1 MANLTLKKMHYLCK
15 TENRFSDCSMPVTTN
30 ATLQK
35 QIKSGT
41 VIQQKKTNNNFI
53 KNNMKKRLFLLFLFA
68 ITITISCNAVLKEKD
83 LDNTLSI
90 LRNELTTYHQ
100 EQKKRQ
106 MKYKNSS
113 ELIRK
118 NLFSILAKSNQN
130 ALMLYSQK
138 PEYVFDLAYACHE
151 ATDQFSNFR
160 KSSLPFRSYI
170 TQLDS
175 EIARYDS
182 LVNSLSSMPTFA
194 LSDKAKVNRNV
205 CLTLAVSIRNNMTEN
220 KSMLQDYIKYYNLT
234 ENHLKSLND
243 YANGR
248 YSEIQ
253 NNIFRNGGENY
264 FSILANLG
272 TQVSKTTETVNDK
285 YRSSKKLHSQ
295 WDSRMIF
302 GLFVSILFYGIIAI
316 LLNMLAIRFLMPKK
330 FRTEQFMLKRPCI
343 MMATSTI
350 TFAILI
356 GIIRST
362 VNQNYITMASNLL
375 VEYAW
380 LLGVILISLLLRVD
394 GKQIKSAFRIYSPLT
409 LVGFIVITFR
419 ITLVPNDL
427 VNLIFPPV
435 LLLCTLWQWNVI
447 RRHNEKIPR
456 SDMFLTYI
464 SLLVFATSVVCSWI
478 GFTLLSVQ
486 MLIWWIM
493 QLTCILTI
501 SCLASW
507 MSEYA
512 AKHHLEEKPINKTW
526 IYRLLLK
533 VIIPLM
539 AISSILISIYW
550 AADVFNLSDQM
561 MRIFTTRF
569 IDVSNFSVSISSI
582 ATVLALWFV
591 FAYISYITIEF
602 MRLHLMNIDSRT
614 AASRNVMGKNI
625 VQVVVWGTWLLI
637 SLAILHV
644 SNTWLVVVSGG
655 LSTGVG
661 FASKDILENIY
672 YGISLMAGRI
682 NIGDWIE
689 CDGTR
694 GKVSSISYTSTMIE
708 ATDGSVIAFQNSQLF
723 TKNYKNLTRNH
734 GYELSVVNFGV
745 GYGTNVER
753 MKKVVTDAIEK
764 LHIPYIDKEK
774 QPSVLFKE
782 FGDNSINFK
791 FVCWVDVTKQVV
803 TESMIMESIYNT
815 LNENDIEMPFPKRDV
830 YIKEMAK

>member
-1 MANLTLKKMHYLCK
+1 
-15 TENRFSDCSMPVTTN
+15 
-30 ATLQK
+30 
-35 QIKSGT
+35 
-41 VIQQKKTNNNFI
+41 
-53 KNNMKKRLFLLFLFA
+53 MKKRLFLLFLFA

-220 KSMLQDYIKYYNLT
+220 KSMLQDYIKYYDLT

-362 VNQNYITMASNLL
+362 VNQNFITMASNLL

-493 QLTCILTI
+493 QLTSILTI

-803 TESMIMESIYNT
+803 TESMIMECIYNT